1 MINPDK
7 FFELLKD
14 NGTDFFTGVPDSLL
28 KNFCAYITDNSSESS
43 HIIAANEGCAV
54 GLASGHYLATSKIP
68 LVYMQ
73 NSGLGNTVNPLLS
86 LADSEVYSIP
96 MILLIGWRGF
106 PGVHDEP
113 QHVKQGKVTCGLLDA
128 MKIPYE
134 VLAGDEKEIA
144 AQIRKCYDYISKQKA
159 PFALIATK
167 DSFGEYKL
175 KNNIPVEAEMTR
187 EEALERIVLSAKQ
200 KSVFV
205 STTGMA
211 SRELFEL
218 RVKHGMSHGS
228 DFLTVGSMGHA
239 SQIAL
244 PIAMTKPSRT
254 VFCLDGDGASIMHMG
269 GMAIIGKSKAPNYVH
284 IVLNNG
290 AHDSVGGQPT
300 VGLDIDLCG
309 IAKSCG
315 YENIVSVSKSD
326 KLEKALS
333 GEAIGKKLTFIE
345 IKVKKGARKD
355 LGRPTSTPIENKK
368 AFMEF
373 LND

>member
-1 MINPDK
+1 MIKPQT
-7 FFELLKD
+7 FYELLIK

-28 KNFCAYITDNSSESS
+28 KNFCAYVTDNSPESS

-54 GLASGHYLATSKIP
+54 GLASGHYLATSKTS

-86 LADSEVYSIP
+86 LADREIYSIP
-96 MILLIGWRGF
+96 MVLLIGWRGF
-106 PGVHDEP
+106 PSVHDEP
-113 QHVKQGKVTCGLLDA
+113 QHVKQGKVTCELLDT

-134 VLAGDEKEIA
+134 VLEGDEQEITSK
-144 AQIRKCYDYISKQKA
+144 INKCYDYISEQNA
-159 PFALIATK
+159 PFALIAKK

-175 KNNIPVEAEMTR
+175 KKNSLIDAEMTR
-187 EEALERIVLSAKQ
+187 EEAIERIILSAKSD
-200 KSVFV
+200 SVFV

-218 RVKHGMSHGS
+218 RVKHGMDHKS

-244 PIAMTKPSRT
+244 PIAMKKPSRT

-269 GMAIIGKSKAPNYVH
+269 GMAIIGNRKVPNYVH

-315 YENIVSVSKSD
+315 YENIISVSTGDMLKA
-326 KLEKALS
+326 ALS
-333 GEAIGKKLTFIE
+333 GDAIGQMLTFIE
-345 IKVKKGARKD
+345 VKVKKGARKD
-355 LGRPTSTPIENKK
+355 LGRPTSSPADNKK

>member
-1 MINPDK
+1 MIKPEK
-7 FFELLKD
+7 FYELLKN
-14 NGTDFFTGVPDSLL
+14 NGTEFFTGVPDSLL
-28 KNFCAYITDNSSESS
+28 KNFCAYVTDNSPESS

-86 LADSEVYSIP
+86 LADGAIYSVP
-96 MILLIGWRGF
+96 MVLLIGWRGF

-113 QHVKQGKVTCGLLDA
+113 QHVTQGKVTCDLLDA

-134 VLAGDEKEIA
+134 ILEGDENEIA
-144 AQIRKCYDYISKQKA
+144 SKIKKCYDYISKNNT
-159 PFALIATK
+159 PFALIAKK
-167 DSFGEYKL
+167 DSFDEYKL

-187 EEALERIVLSAKQ
+187 EDAIEKIILSAKA

-218 RVKHGMSHGS
+218 RVKHGMGHSS

-244 PIAMTKPSRT
+244 PIAMNKPSRT

-269 GMAIIGKSKAPNYVH
+269 GMAIIGNRKAPNYVH

-300 VGLDIDLCG
+300 VGLNIDLCG
-309 IAKSCG
+309 VAKSCG
-315 YENIVSVSKSD
+315 YENIISVSTASD
-326 KLEKALS
+326 LEKILS
-333 GEAIGKKLTFIE
+333 SDAVGKKLSFIE

-355 LGRPTSTPIENKK
+355 LGRPTSTPAENKK